1 MRLYFIRHGQ
11 SELNLKGI
19 LAGQT
24 DTPLT
29 DEGREQAKEAAVKL
43 EGIKFDAV
51 FSSDLSRAHETQKIM
66 LPDYTA
72 VTTPLVREFDMVE
85 LVGNTMDEIIK
96 RYGEHTIKQA
106 FNTHDFKQFGGESK
120 EDVKIRL
127 KQFLSDVIDKDY
139 ENVAVFCHSGLCKT
153 MLTLAAGCDWMNSY
167 CDNCSVN
174 VFEYTDKYRLVKWN
188 Y

>member
-11 SELNLKGI
+11 SELNLKGV

-29 DEGREQAKEAAVKL
+29 DEGRKQAKEAAVKL

-66 LPDYTA
+66 LPDHTA
-72 VTTPLVREFDMVE
+72 VTTPLLREYDLGI
-85 LVGNTMDEIIK
+85 LVGKSTAECKEI
-96 RYGEHTIKQA
+96 YGERLEKS
-106 FNTHDFKQFGGESK
+106 FVTHDYRYFEGESTD
-120 EDVKIRL
+120 DVKARL
-127 KQFLSDVIDKDY
+127 EKVLEDIIDKGY
-139 ENVAVFCHSGLCKT
+139 ENVAVFCHSGVCKT
-153 MLTLAAGCDWMNSY
+153 MLSVAFGINIPAHCN
-167 CDNCSVN
+167 NCAIN
-174 VFEYTDKYRLVKWN
+174 IFEYSDGIYRLVKWN

>member
-1 MRLYFIRHGQ
+1 MRLYFIRHG
-11 SELNLKGI
+11 ETEFNKAHR
-19 LAGQT
+19 LAGQNET
-24 DTPLT
+24 SLSSD
-29 DEGREQAKEAAVKL
+29 GIAQAHLAANKL
-43 EGIKFDAV
+43 EGIRFDAV
-51 FSSDLSRAHETQKIM
+51 FSSDLSRAIDTQKIM

-72 VTTPLVREFDMVE
+72 VTTPLVREFDMAE
-85 LVGNTMDEIIK
+85 LVGDTMDEIIK